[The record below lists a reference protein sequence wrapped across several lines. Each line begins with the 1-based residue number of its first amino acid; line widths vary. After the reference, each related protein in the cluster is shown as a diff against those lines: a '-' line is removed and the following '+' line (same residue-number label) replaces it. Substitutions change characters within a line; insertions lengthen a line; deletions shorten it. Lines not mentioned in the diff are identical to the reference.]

1 MGLIEHAKREFKAI
15 GYNDIELCEDDPNK
29 WIQEN
34 VLELLEVFA
43 KQGHSGSSAP
53 FCIEFFKKL
62 ASFEPLCPLK
72 GTDDEW
78 TEYIDGEYQNKRSS
92 RVFKDKTG
100 RVYDIYG
107 IIWYDWY
114 TDKETGEKHKTFFTS
129 RESCVD
135 VEFPYTPKSEYK
147 EWIESEHE

>member
-1 MGLIEHAKREFKAI
+1 MGLIEHAKREFKAV

-53 FCIEFFKKL
+53 FCIDYFKKL

-78 TEYIDGEYQNKRSS
+78 TEYADGEYQNKRSS
-92 RVFKDKTG
+92 HVFKDKTG
-100 RVYDIYG
+100 RAYDIYG

-114 TDKETGEKHKTFFTS
+114 TDEETGEKHKTFFTS
-129 RESCVD
+129 NKSCVNI
-135 VEFPYTPKSEYK
+135 EFPYTPVSEYR

>member
-15 GYNDIELCEDDPNK
+15 GYDDINLCDDDPDK
-29 WIQEN
+29 WLQES
-34 VLELLEVFA
+34 VLELLEVFS

-53 FCIEFFKKL
+53 FCIDYFKKL

-78 TEYIDGEYQNKRSS
+78 MEYADGRYQNKRCS
-92 RVFKDKTG
+92 RVFKENG
-100 RVYDIYG
+100 QAYDIDG
-107 IIWYDWY
+107 IIWYEWMDNY
-114 TDKETGEKHKTFFTS
+114 ESDGKHKSYFTNYKS
-129 RESCVD
+129 RVP
-135 VEFPYTPKSEYK
+135 VTFPYTPKSEYK

>member
-15 GYNDIELCEDDPNK
+15 GYDDINLCDDCPDK
-29 WIQEN
+29 WIQEC
-34 VLELLEVFA
+34 VLELIEVFA

-53 FCIEFFKKL
+53 FCIDYFKKL

-78 TEYIDGEYQNKRSS
+78 MEYTDGEYQNNRCSH
-92 RVFKDKTG
+92 VFKDKTG
-100 RVYDIYG
+100 RAYDIDG

-114 TDKETGEKHKTFFTS
+114 TDKETGEKHKSYFTN

-135 VEFPYTPKSEYK
+135 IEFPYTPKSEYK